1 MPIHPTAI
9 ISPKAELDS
18 TVEVGPNVVIEEHV
32 KVGAGTRIW
41 ANAYL
46 TGHTEIGRDNEIHMG
61 AVIGHE
67 PQDLK
72 FDRTCRS
79 YLKIGDRNVFRD
91 EDVGMHRGAQRQ
103 RVFSAAFVENL
114 VAPRCLDGPEE
125 FPNER
130 MIVDDYNG
138 CQSSCPCCLKGP
150 PVFPGCNTESVPHYS
165 SCASSPGSGL
175 YTY

>member
-1 MPIHPTAI
+1 MSIHPTAI
-9 ISPKAELDS
+9 ISPKAQLDP

-72 FDRTCRS
+72 FDRACRS
-79 YLKIGDRNVFRD
+79 YLRDRRSQYLSRVLHGASRDGARERDGDW
-91 EDVGMHRGAQRQ
+91 Q
-103 RVFSAAFVENL
+103 
-114 VAPRCLDGPEE
+114 
-125 FPNER
+125 
-130 MIVDDYNG
+130 
-138 CQSSCPCCLKGP
+138 
-150 PVFPGCNTESVPHYS
+150 
-165 SCASSPGSGL
+165 
-175 YTY
+175 